1 MDLYRLSDSRMISG
15 VCAGIAEK
23 YKWDPSVVRLVAV
36 LGTVF
41 TGFWLG
47 IIVYIAAAI
56 IIPDISRKVQ

>member
-1 MDLYRLSDSRMISG
+1 MISG

-47 IIVYIAAAI
+47 IIMYIAAAI